1 MADSD
6 TDTDPGP
13 GYEDAA
19 GSLRALAARGSERAS
34 FHQLHVAI
42 AAEKPNPIRTLWSM
56 LRCLA
61 KASNDDLQKFT
72 ELYAS
77 VAGPAGSKQR
87 HTRAKTARG
96 PKLSG
101 EDGRLA
107 KPGVQDDFHDKAPR
121 YCDVCKIWLNGK
133 SQNED
138 HLGGN
143 RHKKNLSAAE
153 TLAAGLPLDGKKKC
167 LQQRPP
173 KPSQRVD
180 SAGCPGST
188 RWSTSSGPAA
198 APACLAPQL
207 ADPRLMLRPAGQR
220 LCPLLQST
228 DLPAC

>member
-1 MADSD
+1 MSDSD
-6 TDTDPGP
+6 TDTDLGP

-61 KASNDDLQKFT
+61 KASNDDLQKFA

-87 HTRAKTARG
+87 HTRAKTARA

-101 EDGRLA
+101 EDDRLA

-153 TLAAGLPLDGKKKC
+153 ALAAGLPLDGLKISVC
-167 LQQRPP
+167 SRGPQT
-173 KPSQRVD
+173 KP
-180 SAGCPGST
+180 A
-188 RWSTSSGPAA
+188 SG
-198 APACLAPQL
+198 LGGL
-207 ADPRLMLRPAGQR
+207 PRQHPMVYQ
-220 LCPLLQST
+220 
-228 DLPAC
+228 